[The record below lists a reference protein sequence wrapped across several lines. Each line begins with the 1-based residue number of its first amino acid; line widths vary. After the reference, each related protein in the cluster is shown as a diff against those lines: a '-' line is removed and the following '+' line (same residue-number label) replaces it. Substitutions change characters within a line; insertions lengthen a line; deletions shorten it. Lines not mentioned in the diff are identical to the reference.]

1 MKKTSKFIIVLLL
14 VFALVGCSGKG
25 KDEPTEVVFW
35 HAMNGA
41 QEETLTRFAEGFM
54 EENKDIKITL
64 QNQGKY
70 NDLQAKLNSTFIS
83 PKDLPTI
90 TQAYPNWLW
99 DAAKEGLLVDMGPIV
114 KGIENSDDI
123 NKDMLGASVIEG
135 VQYGIPFNKSVEV
148 LYYNADMLTEYGVEV
163 PTTMEELATASKTIF
178 EKSEGKVVGAG
189 FDSLNNYYAIGMKN
203 AGVDF
208 NKDLD
213 VTGQESEDVVNF
225 YFEGVKEGYFKMA
238 NSGEYLSTDLG
249 GEVLAMNIGSI
260 AGESH
265 VAKAAE
271 GKFEF
276 GISNR
281 PSEINLSQGTDIY
294 MFKEATEAEQAA
306 AAKFIEYLVSGDVQL
321 DWALSTGYIPV
332 RNSVI
337 ADEKYS
343 ATDKS
348 KAPHIVGDATE
359 KMFTIPVIENADP
372 AYNLGR
378 DMMSEVLADKNT
390 DVKKVLADYQ
400 TKMQAAWN
408 Q

>member
-41 QEETLTRFAEGFM
+41 QEETLTRFAENFM
-54 EENKDIKITL
+54 EANKDIKITL

-114 KGIENSDDI
+114 KGIENSDDL

-135 VQYGIPFNKSVEV
+135 VQYGVPFNKSVEV
-148 LYYNADMLTEYGVEV
+148 LYYNADMLKEYGVEV
-163 PTTMEELATASKTIF
+163 PPTMEALATASKTIF
-178 EKSEGKVVGAG
+178 EKS
-189 FDSLNNYYAIGMKN
+189 LNNYYPIEMKN

-213 VTGQESEDVVNF
+213 VTGKESEDIVNF

-276 GISNR
+276 GIANR
-281 PSEINLSQGTDIY
+281 PSAINLSQGTAIY
-294 MFKEATEAEQAA
+294 MFNEATEAEQAA
-306 AAKFIEYLVSGDVQL
+306 AATFIEYLVSGDTFNRL
-321 DWALSTGYIPV
+321 YP
-332 RNSVI
+332 
-337 ADEKYS
+337 
-343 ATDKS
+343 S
-348 KAPHIVGDATE
+348 K
-359 KMFTIPVIENADP
+359 KFS
-372 AYNLGR
+372 YC
-378 DMMSEVLADKNT
+378 
-390 DVKKVLADYQ
+390 
-400 TKMQAAWN
+400 
-408 Q
+408 